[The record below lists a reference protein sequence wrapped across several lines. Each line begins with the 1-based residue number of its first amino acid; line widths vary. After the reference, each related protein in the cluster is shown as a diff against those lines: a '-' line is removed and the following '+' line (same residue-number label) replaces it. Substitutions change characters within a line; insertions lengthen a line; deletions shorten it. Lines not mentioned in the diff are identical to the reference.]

1 MTSLGSHRRRQEYP
15 ANRAHPE
22 SVSVVRP
29 SRQFSV
35 VHESRL
41 LPPVLHPDKR
51 IQPTFLPYCGN
62 TAAPANRHHRIFARS
77 SGFAGTLRLPVAKN
91 ARRKLRQPVCRSI
104 CRFRRYAGYIPAI
117 VPGQKPGRC
126 ESGTDC
132 WRRAESQENRKTRQC
147 LATLHLTPRSTS
159 PDTTRRL
166 HKLNPEST
174 LHEIH
179 GSPHG
184 ESAAS
189 GEKT

>member
-91 ARRKLRQPVCRSI
+91 ARRKLRQPVCRSTD
-104 CRFRRYAGYIPAI
+104 RFHRCAGCIPAI
-117 VPGQKPGRC
+117 APGQKPGRC

-132 WRRAESQENRKTRQC
+132 WRRAEFRENHKTQRC
-147 LATLHLTPRSTS
+147 PAILHLTPR
-159 PDTTRRL
+159 
-166 HKLNPEST
+166 
-174 LHEIH
+174 
-179 GSPHG
+179 
-184 ESAAS
+184 
-189 GEKT
+189 